1 METKQLLTF
10 ITLAETLN
18 YPRAAERL
26 QYAPSSLHRHI
37 ELLEEELGAPLFD
50 KAGKRLVLTE
60 EGRRLLPEA
69 DEHFYC
75 VYASRKD
82 GHAYTRTHEEI
93 MARYGS
99 AMVMQEEMP
108 PMNWPQMGR
117 YMYTA
122 KLRTFEEAQAFI
134 CCVQG

>member
-10 ITLAETLN
+10 VTLAETLN

-69 DEHFYC
+69 RV
-75 VYASRKD
+75 VYARCQSFIQTARGGKD
-82 GHAYTRTHEEI
+82 AHIVSVG
-93 MARYGS
+93 G
-99 AMVMQEEMP
+99 
-108 PMNWPQMGR
+108 
-117 YMYTA
+117 
-122 KLRTFEEAQAFI
+122 
-134 CCVQG
+134 

>member
-69 DEHFYC
+69 RV
-75 VYASRKD
+75 VYVPGAS
-82 GHAYTRTHEEI
+82 
-93 MARYGS
+93 
-99 AMVMQEEMP
+99 P
-108 PMNWPQMGR
+108 LF
-117 YMYTA
+117 
-122 KLRTFEEAQAFI
+122 KLRAAERTPISSPSEDDLLSRL
-134 CCVQG
+134 